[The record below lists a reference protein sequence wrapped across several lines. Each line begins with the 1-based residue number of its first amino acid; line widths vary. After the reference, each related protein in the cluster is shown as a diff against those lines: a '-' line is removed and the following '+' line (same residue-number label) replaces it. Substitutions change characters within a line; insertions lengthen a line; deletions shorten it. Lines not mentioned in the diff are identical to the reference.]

1 LENKNMAEPL
11 QLTLQDIDAVVRVID
26 IVSTRGAIRGDELVP
41 VGQLRAKFVSV
52 LEAEAERQKALAPA
66 SEGEDAP
73 VAVEEVPLNLNGLDG
88 VEGANI
94 N

>member
-1 LENKNMAEPL
+1 MAEPL

-41 VGQLRAKFVSV
+41 VGQLRAKFASV
-52 LEAEAERQKALAPA
+52 LEAEAERQKALAP
-66 SEGEDAP
+66 EP
-73 VAVEEVPLNLNGLDG
+73 VAVEQLSLELNDLDG
-88 VEGANI
+88 AEDTKI

>member
-1 LENKNMAEPL
+1 MTEPL

-41 VGQLRAKFVSV
+41 IGQLRAKFVSV
-52 LEAEAERQKALAPA
+52 LEAEAARQKALAA
-66 SEGEDAP
+66 AP
-73 VAVEEVPLNLNGLDG
+73 VAVEEQLQLPLELNDLDG
-88 VEGANI
+88 AEDVKI

>member
-1 LENKNMAEPL
+1 LENKTMTEPL

-41 VGQLRAKFVSV
+41 IGQLRAKFVSV
-52 LEAEAERQKALAPA
+52 LEAEAARQKALAA
-66 SEGEDAP
+66 AP
-73 VAVEEVPLNLNGLDG
+73 VAVEEQLQLPLELNDLDG
-88 VEGANI
+88 AEDVKI

>member
-1 LENKNMAEPL
+1 MAEPL

-52 LEAEAERQKALAPA
+52 LEAEAERQKALAP
-66 SEGEDAP
+66 EP
-73 VAVEEVPLNLNGLDG
+73 VAVEQLPLELNNLDG
-88 VEGANI
+88 DEGTKI

>member
-1 LENKNMAEPL
+1 MTEPL

-41 VGQLRAKFVSV
+41 IGQLRAKFVSV
-52 LEAEAERQKALAPA
+52 LEAEAARQKALAA
-66 SEGEDAP
+66 AP
-73 VAVEEVPLNLNGLDG
+73 VAVEEQLQLPLELNDLDG
-88 VEGANI
+88 AEDAKI

>member
-66 SEGEDAP
+66 P
-73 VAVEEVPLNLNGLDG
+73 VAVEQLPLELNDVDG
-88 VEGANI
+88 AEDAKI

>member
-1 LENKNMAEPL
+1 MAEPL

-52 LEAEAERQKALAPA
+52 LEAEAERQKALAP
-66 SEGEDAP
+66 EP
-73 VAVEEVPLNLNGLDG
+73 VAVEQLSLELNDLDG
-88 VEGANI
+88 AEDTKI

>member
-1 LENKNMAEPL
+1 MAEPL

-66 SEGEDAP
+66 P
-73 VAVEEVPLNLNGLDG
+73 VAVEQLPLELNDVDG
-88 VEGANI
+88 AEDAKI